1 MNPRAYGGARDG
13 DFDPAVIQ
21 RLIGI
26 AILLFVA
33 VILVASS
40 SYVVQPGTRGVA
52 VTLGTVD
59 TDFRPEGFGFKKPFI
74 TRIVP
79 ISIRQRTRAMPAECY
94 SSDLQQVKMEVHVL
108 YRVPESSVVKIFQE
122 YAGEP
127 FDNLIAPRVQ
137 EALKEVAAT
146 QSAEQIVKKREEI
159 KTRALELARRKSGA
173 EFLVVS
179 DLVIYNLSLSSE
191 LETAIEMKM
200 VQEQEAE
207 KAKFTQLKAQI
218 EADTAI
224 IRAKGEAEA
233 IQVRG
238 AALRASPDFLKLQIV
253 QSWNGRSPAVVGAG
267 AQPILSLAEL
277 DRASPPSP
285 TARPANAGPRPG
297 SPTSAPP
304 PRPATAPTPP
314 GPRPR

>member
-1 MNPRAYGGARDG
+1 MNPRAFGGPNDG
-13 DFDPAVIQ
+13 DLDPRTAK
-21 RLIGI
+21 RAIGVG
-26 AILLFVA
+26 ILLFVL
-33 VILVASS
+33 VVVASS
-40 SYVVQPGTRGVA
+40 ATYVVQPGTRGVA
-52 VTLGTVD
+52 VTLGTVSPG
-59 TDFRPEGFGFKKPFI
+59 FKPEGFGFKQPFVTTI
-74 TRIVP
+74 HP
-79 ISIRQRTRAMPAECY
+79 ISIRQRTRPMPAECY

-108 YRVPESSVVKIFQE
+108 YRIPETSVVKIFQE

-146 QSAEQIVKKREEI
+146 QSAEQIVKRREDI
-159 KTRALELARRKSGA
+159 KTRALELARRKIGA
-173 EFLVVS
+173 DFLIVT
-179 DLVIYNLSLSSE
+179 DLVIYNLALSSE

-238 AALRASPDFLKLQIV
+238 AALRATPDFIKLQIL
-253 QSWNGRSPAVVGAG
+253 QNWNGRSPLVVGG
-267 AQPILSLAEL
+267 GDSNVMLSLEEL
-277 DRASPPSP
+277 GRRAAAPATPARSP
-285 TARPANAGPRPG
+285 TAPR
-297 SPTSAPP
+297 
-304 PRPATAPTPP
+304 APTPP
-314 GPRPR
+314 QKTR

>member
-1 MNPRAYGGARDG
+1 MNAREFGGARDG
-13 DFDPAVIQ
+13 DIDPEIVK
-21 RLIGI
+21 RLIGGVI
-26 AILLFVA
+26 IIFA
-33 VILVASS
+33 VVVLAASA
-40 SYVVQPGTRGVA
+40 SYVVQPGFRGVA
-52 VTLGTVD
+52 VTLGTVSPE
-59 TDFRPEGFGFKKPFI
+59 FKPEGFGFRKPFLTHI
-74 TRIVP
+74 QQ
-79 ISIRQRTRAMPAECY
+79 ISIRQQTRPMPAECY

-108 YRVPESSVVKIFQE
+108 YRVPEHSVVKIFQE

-146 QSAEQIVKKREEI
+146 QSAEQIVKRREEI
-159 KTRALELARRKSGA
+159 KTRALDLARKKIGSD
-173 EFLVVS
+173 FLVVT
-179 DLVIYNLSLSSE
+179 DLVIFNLALSPE

-238 AALRASPDFLKLQIV
+238 MALRANPDFIKLQIL
-253 QSWNGRSPAVVGAG
+253 QNWNGRSPLVVGG
-267 AQPILSLAEL
+267 GGSGVMLSLESLTRQAE
-277 DRASPPSP
+277 AA
-285 TARPANAGPRPG
+285 ARPKPP
-297 SPTSAPP
+297 APV
-304 PRPATAPTPP
+304 PATAP
-314 GPRPR
+314 RPR

>member
-1 MNPRAYGGARDG
+1 MNAREFGGARDG
-13 DFDPAVIQ
+13 DIDPEIVK
-21 RLIGI
+21 RLIGGVI
-26 AILLFVA
+26 IIFA
-33 VILVASS
+33 VVVLAASA
-40 SYVVQPGTRGVA
+40 SYVVQPGFRGVA
-52 VTLGTVD
+52 VTLGTVSPE
-59 TDFRPEGFGFKKPFI
+59 FKPEGCGFRKPFLTHI
-74 TRIVP
+74 QQ
-79 ISIRQRTRAMPAECY
+79 ISIRQQTRPMPAECY

-108 YRVPESSVVKIFQE
+108 YRVPEHSVVKIFQE

-146 QSAEQIVKKREEI
+146 QSAEQIVKRREEI
-159 KTRALELARRKSGA
+159 KTRALDLARKKIGSD
-173 EFLVVS
+173 FLVVT
-179 DLVIYNLSLSSE
+179 DLVIFNLALSPE

-238 AALRASPDFLKLQIV
+238 MALRANPDFIKLQIL
-253 QSWNGRSPAVVGAG
+253 QNWNGRSPLVVGG
-267 AQPILSLAEL
+267 GGSGVMLSLESLTRQAE
-277 DRASPPSP
+277 AA
-285 TARPANAGPRPG
+285 ARPKPP
-297 SPTSAPP
+297 APV
-304 PRPATAPTPP
+304 PATAP
-314 GPRPR
+314 RPR

>member
-1 MNPRAYGGARDG
+1 MNPRRYESTEVEI
-13 DFDPAVIQ
+13 DPAAIK
-21 RLIGI
+21 RLFGVV
-26 AILLFVA
+26 ILLFVA
-33 VILVASS
+33 VVLASS
-40 SYVVQPGTRGVA
+40 ATFVVQPGFRGVA
-52 VTLGTVD
+52 VTLGTVAPE
-59 TDFRPEGFGFKKPFI
+59 FKPEGFGLKQPFI
-74 TRIVP
+74 THIQP
-79 ISIRQRTRAMPAECY
+79 ISIRQQTRAMPAECY

-108 YRVPESSVVKIFQE
+108 YRVPEKSVVKIFQE

-127 FDNLIAPRVQ
+127 FDSLIAPRVQ

-159 KTRALELARRKSGA
+159 KNRALELARRKIGA
-173 EFLVVS
+173 DFLVVA
-179 DLVIYNLSLSSE
+179 DLVIYNLALSPE

-238 AALRASPDFLKLQIV
+238 TALRSNPDFIKLQIL
-253 QSWNGRSPAVVGAG
+253 QNWNGRSPLVVGAG
-267 AQPILSLAEL
+267 GTGVMLSLEEL
-277 DRASPPSP
+277 AKRSAAAPKAGAA
-285 TARPANAGPRPG
+285 ARPNPPA
-297 SPTSAPP
+297 APP
-304 PRPATAPTPP
+304 PARK
-314 GPRPR
+314 R